1 MNTEL
6 QPEKWFQ
13 CGNRVLHSEYKN
25 AGSCT
30 CLGGGGGGEAKKKEI
45 KEKEEN
51 KLKVYFENV
60 VLLSKSIG
68 PSKSLVGMCGI

>member
-1 MNTEL
+1 MEIEFFIQNTKMQAL
-6 QPEKWFQ
+6 VPA
-13 CGNRVLHSEYKN
+13 L
-25 AGSCT
+25 
-30 CLGGGGGGEAKKKEI
+30 GGGGGEAKKKEI